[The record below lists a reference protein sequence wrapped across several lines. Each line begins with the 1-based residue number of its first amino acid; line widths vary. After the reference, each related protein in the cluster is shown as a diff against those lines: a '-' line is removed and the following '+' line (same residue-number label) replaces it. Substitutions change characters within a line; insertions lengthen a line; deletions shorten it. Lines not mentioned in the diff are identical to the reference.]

1 MLFVQGCQPS
11 CKMLKKSATPYKV
24 GNLYSQKP
32 LVLQPFKDKDLN
44 IASFI
49 ARRLVFQKNQSF
61 SRFIIRLST
70 VATAIS
76 VAVMIL
82 AFAFVEG
89 FQYTVSSKVFSFWGH
104 LRVQQQQSSAS
115 GLAEELP
122 VEQNDSVYQILKSH
136 PNVQLVDAF
145 ATKSAMLKTTET
157 IEGVLL
163 KGVDK
168 QFSSERLQPFMQ
180 EGKWLAFDDSV
191 QNNEIVIS
199 TYTAKQ
205 ISAKVGDRILIY
217 FIDNNSTAPR
227 VRPVTVSGI
236 YKTGIEEYDKTFAII
251 DMNLIRRLNGW
262 SNTQIGGYEITL
274 KDYRTDYKTNN
285 QLLDQL
291 PVVWF
296 STPLREIY
304 PNIFDW
310 LALQSTNKTVILI
323 IMCIVAVINLISCLI
338 ILVLERSRM
347 IGLLKATGATN
358 GQVQVIFWNQALII
372 TLVGLTLGTVLGLG
386 ICWLQQTTGFIKLD
400 EAAYYVSTAPIR
412 VLWWQ
417 VVLINVV
424 TFIVSFL
431 ILFIPSL
438 LVRKMSP
445 VKALRFE

>member
-1 MLFVQGCQPS
+1 
-11 CKMLKKSATPYKV
+11 
-24 GNLYSQKP
+24 
-32 LVLQPFKDKDLN
+32 LN

-49 ARRLVFQKNQSF
+49 ARRLVFQRNQSF
-61 SRFIIRLST
+61 SRFIIRLSAA
-70 VATAIS
+70 ATAIS

-104 LRVQQQQSSAS
+104 LRVQQQQSSVS

-122 VEQNDSVYQILKSH
+122 VEKNDTVYRTLKAH
-136 PNVQLVDAF
+136 PNVKLVDAF
-145 ATKSAMLKTTET
+145 ATKSAMLKTSET

-168 QFSSERLQPFMQ
+168 QFSKERLQPFMQ
-180 EGKWLAFDDSV
+180 EGKWLEFDDSV
-191 QNNEIVIS
+191 QNNQIVIS

-205 ISAKVGDRILIY
+205 IKAKVGDRILIY

-262 SNTQIGGYEITL
+262 TNTQIGGYEVTL
-274 KDYRTDYKTNN
+274 NDYRKDYKTNN
-285 QLLDQL
+285 ELLDEL

-358 GQVQVIFWNQALII
+358 SQVQVIFWNQALII
-372 TLVGLTLGTVLGLG
+372 AVVGLTLGTLLGLG

-400 EAAYYVSTAPIR
+400 ESAYYVATAPVR

-417 VVLINVV
+417 VLLINAV
-424 TFIVSFL
+424 TFLVSFL

>member
-1 MLFVQGCQPS
+1 M
-11 CKMLKKSATPYKV
+11 
-24 GNLYSQKP
+24 
-32 LVLQPFKDKDLN
+32 N

-104 LRVQQQQSSAS
+104 LRVQQQQSSSS

-122 VEQNDSVYQILKSH
+122 VEKNDTVYNSIKQH
-136 PNVQLVDAF
+136 PGVKQVDAF
-145 ATKSAMLKTTET
+145 ATKAAMLKTNET

-163 KGVDK
+163 KGVEK
-168 QFSSERLQPFMQ
+168 QFSKERLQPFMK
-180 EGKWLAFDDSV
+180 EGRWLAFDDSV

-199 TYTAKQ
+199 EYTSQQ
-205 ISAKVGDRILIY
+205 INAKVGDKILIY
-217 FIDNNSTAPR
+217 FIDNNTTVPR

-236 YKTGIEEYDKTFAII
+236 YKTGIEEYDKTFAIV

-262 SNTQIGGYEITL
+262 TDTQIGGYEITL
-274 KDYRTDYKTNN
+274 KDYRKDYAVNN
-285 QLLDQL
+285 ELLDEL

-296 STPLREIY
+296 STPIRNIY

-358 GQVQVIFWNQALII
+358 GQVQVIFWNQGLII
-372 TLVGLTLGTVLGLG
+372 TLVGITLGVVLGLG

-400 EAAYYVSTAPIR
+400 ESAYYVAKAPIR
-412 VLWWQ
+412 IIWWQ
-417 VVLINVV
+417 VLLIVAI
-424 TFIVSFL
+424 TFVVSFI

-438 LVRKMSP
+438 LVRKLSP

>member
-1 MLFVQGCQPS
+1 
-11 CKMLKKSATPYKV
+11 
-24 GNLYSQKP
+24 
-32 LVLQPFKDKDLN
+32 LN

-49 ARRLVFQKNQSF
+49 ARRLVFQRNQSF
-61 SRFIIRLST
+61 SRFIIRLSAA
-70 VATAIS
+70 ATAIS

-104 LRVQQQQSSAS
+104 LRVQQQQSSVS

-122 VEQNDSVYQILKSH
+122 VEKNDTVYNTLKVH
-136 PNVQLVDAF
+136 PNVKLVDAF
-145 ATKSAMLKTTET
+145 ATKSAMLKTSET

-168 QFSSERLQPFMQ
+168 QFSKERLQPFMQ
-180 EGKWLAFDDSV
+180 QGKWLEFDDSV
-191 QNNEIVIS
+191 QNNQIVIS

-205 ISAKVGDRILIY
+205 INAKVGDRILIY

-262 SNTQIGGYEITL
+262 TNTQIGGYEITL
-274 KDYRTDYKTNN
+274 NDYRTDFKTNIE
-285 QLLDQL
+285 LLDEL

-358 GQVQVIFWNQALII
+358 SQVQVIFWNQALII
-372 TLVGLTLGTVLGLG
+372 AVVGLTLGTLLGLG

-400 EAAYYVSTAPIR
+400 ESAYYVATAPVRIIWWH
-412 VLWWQ
+412 VL
-417 VVLINVV
+417 LINVV
-424 TFIVSFL
+424 TFVVSFL

>member
-1 MLFVQGCQPS
+1 M
-11 CKMLKKSATPYKV
+11 
-24 GNLYSQKP
+24 
-32 LVLQPFKDKDLN
+32 N

-70 VATAIS
+70 AATAIS

-122 VEQNDSVYQILKSH
+122 IEKSDSVYTIIKANK
-136 PNVQLVDAF
+136 NVALVDAF
-145 ATKSAMLKTTET
+145 ATKSAMLKSTET

-163 KGVDK
+163 KGIEKD
-168 QFSSERLQPFMQ
+168 FSKERLLPFLI
-180 EGKWLAFDDSV
+180 EGKWIAFDDSL
-191 QNNEIVIS
+191 QNNQILIS
-199 TYTAKQ
+199 QYTSRQ
-205 ISAKVGDRILIY
+205 INANVGDKVLIY
-217 FIDNNSTAPR
+217 FIDNNSTVPR

-236 YKTGIEEYDKTFAII
+236 YKTGIEEYDKTFAIV

-262 SNTQIGGYEITL
+262 TATQIGGYEVTL
-274 KDYRTDYKTNN
+274 KDYKKDYKTSN

-310 LALQSTNKTVILI
+310 LALQSTNKQVILI

-338 ILVLERSRM
+338 ILVLERARM

-358 GQVQVIFWNQALII
+358 GQVQVIFWNQGLII
-372 TLVGLTLGTVLGLG
+372 TLTGILLGVVLGLG
-386 ICWLQQTTGFIKLD
+386 ICFLQQSTGFIKLD
-400 EAAYYVSTAPIR
+400 ESAYYVATAPIK
-412 VLWWQ
+412 VIWWQ
-417 VVLINVV
+417 VLLIVAV
-424 TFIVSFL
+424 TFLVSFI

>member
-1 MLFVQGCQPS
+1 M
-11 CKMLKKSATPYKV
+11 
-24 GNLYSQKP
+24 
-32 LVLQPFKDKDLN
+32 N

-104 LRVQQQQSSAS
+104 LRVQQQQSSSS

-122 VEQNDSVYQILKSH
+122 VEKNDTVYNSIKQH
-136 PNVQLVDAF
+136 PGVKQVDAF
-145 ATKSAMLKTTET
+145 ATKAAMLKTNET

-163 KGVDK
+163 KGVEM
-168 QFSSERLQPFMQ
+168 QFSKERLQPFMK
-180 EGKWLAFDDSV
+180 EGRWLAFDDSV

-199 TYTAKQ
+199 EYTSQQ
-205 ISAKVGDRILIY
+205 INAKVGDKILIY
-217 FIDNNSTAPR
+217 FIDNNTTVPR

-236 YKTGIEEYDKTFAII
+236 YKTGIEEYDKTFAIV

-262 SNTQIGGYEITL
+262 TDTQIGGYEITL
-274 KDYRTDYKTNN
+274 KDYRKDYAVNN
-285 QLLDQL
+285 ELLDEL

-296 STPLREIY
+296 STPIRNIY

-358 GQVQVIFWNQALII
+358 GQVQVIFWNQGLII
-372 TLVGLTLGTVLGLG
+372 TLVGITLGVVLGLG

-400 EAAYYVSTAPIR
+400 ESAYYVAKAPIR
-412 VLWWQ
+412 IIWWQ
-417 VVLINVV
+417 VLLIVAI
-424 TFIVSFL
+424 TFVVSFI

-438 LVRKMSP
+438 LVRKLSP

>member
-1 MLFVQGCQPS
+1 M
-11 CKMLKKSATPYKV
+11 
-24 GNLYSQKP
+24 
-32 LVLQPFKDKDLN
+32 N

-49 ARRLVFQKNQSF
+49 ARRLVFQRNQSF
-61 SRFIIRLST
+61 SRFIIRLSAA
-70 VATAIS
+70 ATAIS

-104 LRVQQQQSSAS
+104 LRVQQQQSSVS

-122 VEQNDSVYQILKSH
+122 VEKNDTVYRTLKAH
-136 PNVQLVDAF
+136 PNVKLVDAF
-145 ATKSAMLKTTET
+145 ATKSAMLKTSET

-168 QFSSERLQPFMQ
+168 QFSKERLQPFMQ
-180 EGKWLAFDDSV
+180 EGKWLEFDDSV
-191 QNNEIVIS
+191 QNNQIVIS

-205 ISAKVGDRILIY
+205 INAKVGDRILIY

-262 SNTQIGGYEITL
+262 TNTQIGGYEVTL
-274 KDYRTDYKTNN
+274 NDYRKDYKTNN
-285 QLLDQL
+285 ELLDEL

-358 GQVQVIFWNQALII
+358 SQVQVIFWNQALII
-372 TLVGLTLGTVLGLG
+372 AVVGLTLGTLLGLG

-400 EAAYYVSTAPIR
+400 ESAYYVATAPVR

-417 VVLINVV
+417 VLLINAV
-424 TFIVSFL
+424 TFLVSFL

>member
-1 MLFVQGCQPS
+1 M
-11 CKMLKKSATPYKV
+11 
-24 GNLYSQKP
+24 
-32 LVLQPFKDKDLN
+32 N

-70 VATAIS
+70 IATAIS

-89 FQYTVSSKVFSFWGH
+89 FQFTVSSKVFSFWGH
-104 LRVQQQQSSAS
+104 LRVQQQQSSVS

-122 VEQNDSVYQILKSH
+122 VEKSDSVYNLLKSH

-145 ATKSAMLKTTET
+145 ATKSAMLKTSET

-163 KGVDK
+163 KAVDK
-168 QFSSERLQPFMQ
+168 QFSQERLTPFIKQ
-180 EGKWLAFDDSV
+180 GKWLAFDDSV
-191 QNNEIVIS
+191 QNNQILIS
-199 TYTAKQ
+199 EYTAKQ
-205 ISAKVGDRILIY
+205 INAKVGDRILIY

-236 YKTGIEEYDKTFAII
+236 YKTGIEEYDKTFAIV

-262 SNTQIGGYEITL
+262 SDTQIGGYEVTL
-274 KDYRTDYKTNN
+274 KDYRKDYKTNN
-285 QLLDQL
+285 ELLDDL

-358 GQVQVIFWNQALII
+358 NQVQVIFWNQALII
-372 TLVGLTLGTVLGLG
+372 TLVGITLGTALGLG

-400 EAAYYVSTAPIR
+400 EAAYYVAVAPIR

-417 VVLINVV
+417 VLLINAV
-424 TFIVSFL
+424 TFAVSFL

>member
-1 MLFVQGCQPS
+1 
-11 CKMLKKSATPYKV
+11 
-24 GNLYSQKP
+24 
-32 LVLQPFKDKDLN
+32 
-44 IASFI
+44 
-49 ARRLVFQKNQSF
+49 
-61 SRFIIRLST
+61 
-70 VATAIS
+70 
-76 VAVMIL
+76 
-82 AFAFVEG
+82 
-89 FQYTVSSKVFSFWGH
+89 
-104 LRVQQQQSSAS
+104 
-115 GLAEELP
+115 LAEELP

-145 ATKSAMLKTTET
+145 ATKSAMLKTSET

-168 QFSSERLQPFMQ
+168 QFSSERLKPFMQ

-191 QNNEIVIS
+191 QNNQIVIS

-205 ISAKVGDRILIY
+205 INAKVGDRILIY

-236 YKTGIEEYDKTFAII
+236 YKTGIEEYDKTFAIV

-274 KDYRTDYKTNN
+274 NDYRTDYKTNN

-372 TLVGLTLGTVLGLG
+372 TLVGLTLGTLLGLG

-424 TFIVSFL
+424 TFVVSFL